1 MTRRTICALAL
12 ASLLFLPSCFTLGL
26 WGFDQTLERD
36 PSSGQLESTANYDET
51 TEWSWEL
58 LGFRLL
64 FTPVTLVLDCAT
76 APIQAWWF
84 GTGEDDDEPS
94 RAGFHDDQRR

>member
-1 MTRRTICALAL
+1 MTRPMFRALAL
-12 ASLLFLPSCFTLGL
+12 ALLLFLPSCFTLGL
-26 WGFDQTLERD
+26 WGFDQTVERD
-36 PSSGQLESTANYDET
+36 PATGEHSSITTYDET

-64 FTPVTLVLDCAT
+64 FTPITLALDCAT

-84 GTGEDDDEPS
+84 GTAEAEERD
-94 RAGFHDDQRR
+94 RGFHVDQRR

>member
-1 MTRRTICALAL
+1 MTRPMFRALTLAL
-12 ASLLFLPSCFTLGL
+12 LLSLPSCFTLGL
-26 WGFDQTLERD
+26 WGFDQTVERD
-36 PSSGQLESTANYDET
+36 PATGEHSSITTYDET

-64 FTPVTLVLDCAT
+64 FTPITLALDCAT

-84 GTGEDDDEPS
+84 GTAEADE
-94 RAGFHDDQRR
+94 RDRGFHVDQRR